1 MPEPTLE
8 LLTHYRRDL
17 HRIPEL
23 DFDLPQT
30 LAYVRAVMEGLPAF
44 ELFSPCRSTLCAFLD
59 RGSEHATAFRTDMD
73 ALPVTEATGRDFAST
88 HEGRMHAC
96 GHDGH
101 MSMVLGLAGWLQ
113 DHADQL
119 PRSILLV
126 FQPAEETTGG
136 AHDVCESGVFERHHV
151 DRIFG
156 FHLWPS
162 LPEGRLASR
171 PGPLLAA
178 SNETYVTFH
187 GRASHIGRYQEGADA
202 MEAAAH
208 FLCDVYDL
216 MAAQPP
222 EERSLLRFGLMRAG
236 RVLNQVADLAQVNGS
251 LRTYSVTARNQ
262 LEREVR
268 ELAQRD
274 ATAQGCTAEVVYSAG
289 FPPVTNDAA
298 LLERAAT
305 VLPELTELEEPLMI
319 SEDFAWYQQY
329 LPGVFLLLGTGT
341 PAPLHSDRFD
351 FDEKVLLKG
360 VDVYERLALL
370 P

>member
-1 MPEPTLE
+1 MPAPTLE
-8 LLTHYRRDL
+8 LLTRYRRDL

-30 LAYVRAVMEGLPAF
+30 LAYVRGVMEGLPAF
-44 ELFSPCRSTLCAFLD
+44 ELFSPCRSTLCAWLD
-59 RGSEHATAFRTDMD
+59 RGTEHATAFRTDMD
-73 ALPVTEATGRDFAST
+73 ALPVIEATERDFAST
-88 HEGRMHAC
+88 HQGCMHAC

-101 MSMVLGLAGWLQ
+101 MAMVLGLAGWLQ
-113 DHADQL
+113 DHADEL
-119 PRSILLV
+119 PRSVLLV

-136 AHDVCESGVFERHHV
+136 AHDVCESGVFARYGV

-162 LPEGRLASR
+162 LPEGALSSR

-178 SNETYVTFH
+178 SNETYVTFR

-208 FLCDVYDL
+208 FLIDVYGL
-216 MAAQPP
+216 MADQPP
-222 EERSLLRFGLMRAG
+222 EERSLMRFGLMRAG
-236 RVLNQVADLAQVNGS
+236 RVINQVADLAQVNGS
-251 LRTYSVTARNQ
+251 LRTYSVAARDRLQREIRQ
-262 LEREVR
+262 LAE
-268 ELAQRD
+268 RD
-274 ATAQGCTAEVVYSAG
+274 AAAQGCTAEVEYSYG
-289 FPPVTNDAA
+289 FPPVSNDAA
-298 LLERAAT
+298 LYALAAS

-341 PAPLHSDRFD
+341 PAPLHSDHFD

-360 VDVYERLALL
+360 VDVYERLAMLA
-370 P
+370 